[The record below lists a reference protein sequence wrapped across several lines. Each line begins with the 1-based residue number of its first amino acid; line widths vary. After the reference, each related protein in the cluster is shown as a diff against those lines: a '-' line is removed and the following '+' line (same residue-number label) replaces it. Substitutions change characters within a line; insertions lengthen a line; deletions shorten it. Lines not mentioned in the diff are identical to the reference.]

1 MMKVQ
6 QPVPSAPGRRPA
18 QPAQARR
25 VWRVF
30 EYRRPPAPVRPRFT
44 T

>member
-6 QPVPSAPGRRPA
+6 QPVSPAPRQ
-18 QPAQARR
+18 QPAPPALARK

-30 EYRRPPAPVRPRFT
+30 EYRRPPVRVRPRFT